1 MRKLHQQNSGY
12 TRDSKGL
19 TADRHHGSAFGL
31 SVSSACTSAD
41 GYTACWPVGMTTLLL
56 INPNTSAHVTDLLAR
71 HARALAP
78 AGATLHA
85 VTAPFGEP
93 YIATPAAADT
103 ATRAVP
109 AAWAAHLASHPVP
122 GAVLVACFGDPGVAV
137 LRAATTVPVLGLA
150 EVAMR
155 EADAL
160 AAADP
165 AGRYAIVTGGA
176 AWGPMLEVLAAQ
188 LGLAARL
195 AGVVTMERTGAELLA
210 DPPAAE
216 ALLLGACQQALALG
230 GVRAIVIGGAA
241 LADLAAPL
249 APRVPVPLIDNV
261 RAGLRAAWHAACSPG
276 IHPSTE
282 TPRP

>member
-1 MRKLHQQNSGY
+1 M
-12 TRDSKGL
+12 
-19 TADRHHGSAFGL
+19 
-31 SVSSACTSAD
+31 
-41 GYTACWPVGMTTLLL
+41 PTLLL

-85 VTAPFGEP
+85 VTAPFGAP
-93 YIATPAAADT
+93 YIATPEAADT
-103 ATRAVP
+103 ATQAVP
-109 AAWAAHLASHPVP
+109 AAWQAHLSAHAPP
-122 GAVLVACFGDPGVAV
+122 DAVLVACFGDPGVAA
-137 LRAATTVPVLGLA
+137 LRAVTAVPVLGLA

-155 EADAL
+155 QADAL
-160 AAADP
+160 AAADA

-176 AWGPMLEVLAAQ
+176 AWGPMLEDLAAQ
-188 LGLAARL
+188 LGLDARL
-195 AGVVTMERTGAELLA
+195 AGVVTVERTGAELLA

-261 RAGLRAAWHAACSPG
+261 RAGLQAAWAAAWHAACKPDT
-276 IHPSTE
+276 HPSTE
-282 TPRP
+282 TP